1 MGGGGRE
8 GGRVAMWDVAELPT
22 TFTFLSYVLAASN
35 HLNGKAR
42 EGAAAV
48 ISLKTGCVGI
58 VYYY

>member
-1 MGGGGRE
+1 MG
-8 GGRVAMWDVAELPT
+8 DVAELPT

-35 HLNGKAR
+35 HLNGKAQ

-48 ISLKTGCVGI
+48 VSLKTGCVGI